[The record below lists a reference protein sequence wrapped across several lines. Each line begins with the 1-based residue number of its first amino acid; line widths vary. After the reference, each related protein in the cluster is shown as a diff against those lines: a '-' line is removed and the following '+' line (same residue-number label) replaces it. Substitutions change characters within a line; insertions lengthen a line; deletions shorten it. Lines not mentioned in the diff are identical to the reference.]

1 MDTMQMLGRW
11 SASAPSGAPLL
22 AFNAAIAA
30 AVGVL
35 RPLAAALGVLREWPA
50 VTSAV
55 TAQAQEQEQEQAK
68 AKAQAQAQAKAQ
80 ARSVAP
86 PAREPA
92 PIEFRQDQQPGPLLA
107 SRDPSTVVVG
117 MGMGMDMGMDM
128 DMDMDQ
134 LESVDAAHERVEHW
148 RHFRSDGQPLSCWV
162 FAHDAT
168 KARLA
173 ASTLARQACDRVVVA
188 G

>member
-1 MDTMQMLGRW
+1 METMQMLGRW
-11 SASAPSGAPLL
+11 SASAPLGAQLL

-55 TAQAQEQEQEQAK
+55 TAQAQEQEQEQEQAK
-68 AKAQAQAQAKAQ
+68 AKAQ

-117 MGMGMDMGMDM
+117 MGMGMDM

-134 LESVDAAHERVEHW
+134 LESVDAAQERVEHW

>member
-1 MDTMQMLGRW
+1 METMQMLGRW

-55 TAQAQEQEQEQAK
+55 TAQAQEQEQEQAQ
-68 AKAQAQAQAKAQ
+68 AKAKAQ

-107 SRDPSTVVVG
+107 SRDPSTVVV
-117 MGMGMDMGMDM
+117 

-134 LESVDAAHERVEHW
+134 LESVDAAQERVEHW

-188 G
+188 R